1 MLFSSLSLMSLLWG
15 HSWESIETRGGGQPA
30 FKNIVTR
37 VWSLGRLGHEPQ
49 IPCSAVFLFRNHSCC
64 SSQAGWRTSDSSTCS
79 RQPHPPCFSLLSL
92 LLFSNFDV
100 VELARCPRVP
110 QPVNYE
116 IFLFFLFLFS
126 PGRQCLFFCQS
137 EIWEKKRRF
146 RNTYQ
151 RNATQEIYKSFLMSG
166 DDRLRPGNK
175 PS

>member
-1 MLFSSLSLMSLLWG
+1 MSLLWG

-37 VWSLGRLGHEPQ
+37 VWSLGRLGHDPQ
-49 IPCSAVFLFRNHSCC
+49 IPYSAVVLFRNHSYC
-64 SSQAGWRTSDSSTCS
+64 SSQAGSRTSDSSTCS
-79 RQPHPPCFSLLSL
+79 RQPHPPCSSLLSL
-92 LLFSNFDV
+92 PLFSNFDV